1 MANWHSCL
9 LSIFTLL
16 FILFIYYFFFNDL
29 LYHRYI
35 LYWFV
40 IIFKYY
46 YRFLF
51 FLIFNHLY
59 LFIFMLLNYF
69 FDFVMYTWYYVL
81 LFHSLG
87 VYVNLLRSLTK
98 NLSIR
103 FEILEN
109 SNLFTSPCWILRIYS
124 THNLLH
130 RWKHRKTIDFIA
142 QINSIFMNTSIRTL
156 CIKLLHLRSS

>member
-1 MANWHSCL
+1 MTL
-9 LSIFTLL
+9 LSFVHFYLIIYFVHLL
-16 FILFIYYFFFNDL
+16 YFFFNDL

-59 LFIFMLLNYF
+59 LFIFMLLKYF

-87 VYVNLLRSLTK
+87 VYVNLMRSLTK

-103 FEILEN
+103 FENLEN
-109 SNLFTSPCWILRIYS
+109 SSLFTSPCWILRIYS
-124 THNLLH
+124 IVKCDNDT
-130 RWKHRKTIDFIA
+130 
-142 QINSIFMNTSIRTL
+142 
-156 CIKLLHLRSS
+156 

>member
-87 VYVNLLRSLTK
+87 VYVNLMRSLTK

-103 FEILEN
+103 FENLEN

-124 THNLLH
+124 KKIVAKSKWSEKSFCLNVYNLVKLCVFQLT
-130 RWKHRKTIDFIA
+130 KH
-142 QINSIFMNTSIRTL
+142 
-156 CIKLLHLRSS
+156 